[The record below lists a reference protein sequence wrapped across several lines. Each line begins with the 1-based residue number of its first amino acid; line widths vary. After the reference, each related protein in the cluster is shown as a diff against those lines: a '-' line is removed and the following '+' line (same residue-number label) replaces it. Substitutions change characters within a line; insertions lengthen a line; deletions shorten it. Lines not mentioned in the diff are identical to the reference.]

1 MSKQKSVK
9 LKPITHHLIYIEMN
23 KRMKSLLSEIEV
35 GENLQ
40 DIFEKITQTSAYSE
54 IIKKITNGSEDKR
67 ANFLAK
73 EELLKTLF
81 KSDSTI
87 LAYRYLLQEV
97 LNYQED
103 RYGELEYKEN
113 DYDTTDSIYFFLE
126 FERHLNFYF
135 GEYLLEEVFFKMMNE
150 LDFEDTAFIPTKGQL
165 TKVKKE
171 LTRQLKEKVE
181 YLF

>member
-9 LKPITHHLIYIEMN
+9 LKPITHHLIYTEMN

-54 IIKKITNGSEDKR
+54 IIKRITSGSEDKR
-67 ANFLAK
+67 INFLAK

-103 RYGELEYKEN
+103 
-113 DYDTTDSIYFFLE
+113 
-126 FERHLNFYF
+126 
-135 GEYLLEEVFFKMMNE
+135 
-150 LDFEDTAFIPTKGQL
+150 
-165 TKVKKE
+165 
-171 LTRQLKEKVE
+171 
-181 YLF
+181 